1 MKDIYI
7 IFSSTPYKM
16 GKFIRAFTGEKFNH
30 ASIMFDENMLDAYTF
45 GRRHID
51 TPFYG
56 GIIKDSV
63 SRYRH
68 KNRNANV
75 TICKIQA
82 EDNEYDNAL
91 NTAREMYFNRE
102 RYVYNLFSAAI
113 SLTKKRWYIEDSF
126 TCVEFCAY
134 ILSQVS
140 DKVDQNKFYSV
151 GSLYEIF
158 KEFSIYTGPFNIVGA
173 EDEDFHTKQGIK
185 KSTKG
190 AVSVISQLMKR
201 KKSF

>member
-1 MKDIYI
+1 
-7 IFSSTPYKM
+7 M
-16 GKFIRAFTGEKFNH
+16 GKFIRAFTREKFNH

-45 GRRHID
+45 ARRYID

-63 SRYRH
+63 SRYKH
-68 KNRNANV
+68 KNKKAKIE
-75 TICKIQA
+75 ICKIQV
-82 EDNEYDNAL
+82 EDNAYDQAL
-91 NTAREMYFNRE
+91 HLAREMYSNRE

-134 ILSQVS
+134 ILSCVN
-140 DKVDQNKFYSV
+140 DKIDKKKFYSV

-158 KEFSIYTGPFNIVGA
+158 KDFSIYTGEFNIIGN
-173 EDEDFHTKQGIK
+173 EDTEFLTKQGMK
-185 KSTKG
+185 KSIKG